1 MYENF
6 IEWSEEQGFEF
17 PCTAIEFADRAAAF
31 LHATVGWDA
40 DDFNALMDQG
50 GVLDDDDD

>member
-6 IEWSEEQGFEF
+6 IEWSEEQGLEF
-17 PCTAIEFADRAAAF
+17 PCTATVFAARAAAF
-31 LHATVGWDA
+31 LNATVGWNA

-50 GVLDDDDD
+50 GVQDDD